1 MYDVPR
7 ANAVDAVSD
16 HPSSIGPYHCGYEG
30 SEDSWID
37 GRSVVLFD
45 VSVVAEDV
53 KDLKGISGQKYRN
66 YKVGIIQFRP
76 IPRGNLPAKA

>member
-53 KDLKGISGQKYRN
+53 KEVKPSAIGLPCGWG
-66 YKVGIIQFRP
+66 VGVF
-76 IPRGNLPAKA
+76 